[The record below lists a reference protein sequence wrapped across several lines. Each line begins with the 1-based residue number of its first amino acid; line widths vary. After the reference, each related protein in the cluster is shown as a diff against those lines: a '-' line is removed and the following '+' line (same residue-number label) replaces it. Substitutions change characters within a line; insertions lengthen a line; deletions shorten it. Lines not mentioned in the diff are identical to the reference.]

1 MNVRLLVVL
10 VVALGASGAA
20 IISAQQWLV
29 SQRSAVATA
38 NPTIQVALP
47 EVEILVAKND
57 LPAGLLVQP
66 DHLRWQAWPDS
77 DLSDQ
82 YVVKNDGVFDEFLGT
97 VVRSGIAAGEPIT
110 GGRVVRPGER
120 GFLAAVL
127 SPGKRAVT
135 VAVNATSG
143 ISGFIFPGDR
153 VDLILSHSIDRV
165 DEEGVVRLASETFLT
180 DIRVLA
186 IDQTTND
193 LDQDGEPAVAKTV
206 TVEVT
211 PKQAEKVTLI
221 PDLGRLSLSLRALQV
236 AEVEPDE
243 SGRFPPA
250 AKAPVQR
257 GVGYTMD
264 TEVSALLAAP
274 TTSLVLVRGAESE
287 IVATGGDIQ

>member
-10 VVALGASGAA
+10 VVALGAAGAA
-20 IISAQQWLV
+20 IITAQQWLV
-29 SQRSAVATA
+29 SQRAAVTTA

-57 LPAGLLVQP
+57 LPAGTLVQP

-77 DLSDQ
+77 DLPEH
-82 YVVKNDGVFDEFLGT
+82 YIVNEEGVFDDFLGT

-110 GGRVVRPGER
+110 DGRIARPGDR

-127 SPGKRAVT
+127 SPGRRAVT
-135 VAVNATSG
+135 VSVDATSG
-143 ISGFIFPGDR
+143 ISGFVFPGDR
-153 VDLILSHSIDRV
+153 VDLILSHSIDRI
-165 DEEGVVRLASETFLT
+165 DEDGLVRQASETFLT

-186 IDQTTND
+186 IDQTTD
-193 LDQDGEPAVAKTV
+193 DQNGEPAVAKTI
-206 TVEVT
+206 TIEVT

-236 AEVEPDE
+236 ATETTEDGHVLPAGTIKER
-243 SGRFPPA
+243 GR
-250 AKAPVQR
+250 
-257 GVGYTMD
+257 GHTWD

-274 TTSLVLVRGAESE
+274 SNALLVVRGSASE
-287 IVATGGDIQ
+287 VVTMGGDVQ

>member
-10 VVALGASGAA
+10 VVALGAAGAA
-20 IISAQQWLV
+20 IITAQQWLV
-29 SQRSAVATA
+29 SQRAVVATA
-38 NPTIQVALP
+38 APTIQVALP

-66 DHLRWQAWPDS
+66 NHLRWQAWPDS
-77 DLSDQ
+77 DLSNQ
-82 YVVKNDGVFDEFLGT
+82 YIVRKDGTFDEFLGT

-127 SPGKRAVT
+127 TPGKRAVT

-153 VDLILSHSIDRV
+153 VDLILSHSIDRI
-165 DEEGVVRLASETFLT
+165 DDEGVVRMASETFLT
-180 DIRVLA
+180 EIRVLA
-186 IDQTTND
+186 IDQTTD
-193 LDQDGEPAVAKTV
+193 DQTGEPSIAKTV
-206 TVEVT
+206 TIEVT

-236 AEVEPDE
+236 AVEDGQVQPAGATAKE
-243 SGRFPPA
+243 RGR
-250 AKAPVQR
+250 
-257 GVGYTMD
+257 GYTWD
-264 TEVSALLAAP
+264 TEVSALLGAS
-274 TTSLVLVRGAESE
+274 TSTLVLFRGAESE
-287 IVATGGDIQ
+287 IVATGGAAR

>member
-10 VVALGASGAA
+10 VVALGAAGAA
-20 IISAQQWLV
+20 VITAQQWLV
-29 SQRSAVATA
+29 SQRAAVTTA

-47 EVEILVAKND
+47 EVEILVAKNN
-57 LPAGLLVQP
+57 LPAGTLVQP

-77 DLSDQ
+77 DLPDH
-82 YVVKNDGVFDEFLGT
+82 YLVNEDGTENNSFDHFLGT

-110 GGRVVRPGER
+110 DGRVVRPGER

-127 SPGKRAVT
+127 SPGRRAVT
-135 VAVNATSG
+135 VSVDATSG
-143 ISGFIFPGDR
+143 ISGFVFPGDR

-165 DEEGVVRLASETFLT
+165 DEDGVVRQASETFLT

-186 IDQTTND
+186 IDQDTD
-193 LDQDGEPAVAKTV
+193 DQDSEPSIAKTI

-236 AEVEPDE
+236 ATTTTDDGQVL
-243 SGRFPPA
+243 PA
-250 AKAPVQR
+250 GLDQPAR
-257 GVGYTMD
+257 SHTWD
-264 TEVSALLAAP
+264 TEVSVLLATP
-274 TTSLVLVRGAESE
+274 STSLVVVRGAESE
-287 IVATGGDIQ
+287 VIVAGGDAK